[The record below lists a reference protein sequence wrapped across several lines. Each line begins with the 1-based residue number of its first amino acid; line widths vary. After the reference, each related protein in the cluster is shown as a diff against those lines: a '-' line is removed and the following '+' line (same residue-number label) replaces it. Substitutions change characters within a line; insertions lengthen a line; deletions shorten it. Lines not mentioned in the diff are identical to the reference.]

1 MIFQRRGVG
10 IFAII
15 FQLRGYSPANPPPK
29 KTIICPPLEKHFI
42 RILRVYRGGYFWQI
56 FGSEGV
62 QPPPPPSK
70 KQNMPPPPLERHFI
84 YIAYILC
91 VYIGRIFCNNSSVEG
106 VQPRH
111 PPSRKNV

>member
-62 QPPPPPSK
+62 QPPPPPAKSK
-70 KQNMPPPPLERHFI
+70 RCPHRRWKGI
-84 YIAYILC
+84 YISLISY
-91 VYIGRIFCNNSSVEG
+91 VYI
-106 VQPRH
+106 
-111 PPSRKNV
+111 